1 VTDDAANM
9 GAYAKKLRLHPTNC
23 VAHTLNVLIKRRLTK
38 TVIFQKSGTSC
49 LKKMQ
54 KNWFTRSLLR
64 DWITATP
71 Y

>member
-1 VTDDAANM
+1 LLCNNNNNNNKRAQLAL
-9 GAYAKKLRLHPTNC
+9 KLRLPDEEATRHLATHP
-23 VAHTLNVLIKRRLTK
+23 KREAGMH
-38 TVIFQKSGTSC
+38 I
-49 LKKMQ
+49 KKMQ